1 MSDSSNLKKVVE
13 GIVSSYETKVES
25 ISSIFDSTPL
35 ILNGL
40 QQSILDTK
48 EEREKVNNQ
57 LKDILA
63 KNEHLRRKDFDDMM
77 QRILSTQEQREK
89 EVRHL
94 LKNYF
99 NEQKTMAHTLREGLE
114 KFKDS
119 LGHGE
124 LARVKEFQGMIG
136 EILAKQNGR
145 KNEIVSKLKE
155 FQKEQ
160 GDLAIRLK
168 ELLTKGNSLRI
179 RDFKSMLKE
188 FRAQR
193 EQRLALQK
201 KRKEE
206 VAKMLTSLR
215 EKRLRTTS
223 SSKATHSTPFTTKNL
238 STVKEGGVNIDT
250 RDGQKG

>member
-1 MSDSSNLKKVVE
+1 MPEVVDLKKIVE
-13 GIVSSYETKVES
+13 DAISSYEKKVES
-25 ISSIFDSTPL
+25 ISTIFDPTPL
-35 ILNGL
+35 ILSNL
-40 QQSILDTK
+40 QESIHDSK
-48 EEREKVNNQ
+48 EEREKINHQ
-57 LKDILA
+57 LRDILA
-63 KNEHLRRKDFDDMM
+63 KGEHLRKKDFDNMM
-77 QRILSTQEQREK
+77 QRILSTQDQREK

-99 NEQKTMAHTLREGLE
+99 NEQKTIAHSLREGLE
-114 KFKDS
+114 KFRDS

-124 LARVKEFQGMIG
+124 VARVKEFQGMIG

-160 GDLAIRLK
+160 GGLAIRLK
-168 ELLTKGNSLRI
+168 ELLAKGNSLRI
-179 RDFKSMLKE
+179 RDFKSMVKE
-188 FRAQR
+188 FRVQR

-206 VAKMLTSLR
+206 VARMLTSFR
-215 EKRLRTTS
+215 EVRRRDVS
-223 SSKATHSTPFTTKNL
+223 SSKATHSAPFATKNL

-250 RDGQKG
+250 QHGQ